1 MKHDLLAK
9 LENYPH
15 HLLARRSVFNQ
26 PLELLPL
33 PFPVA
38 SVASQDLVF
47 TSQND
52 LSSVDLAFALAA
64 EHWPEEDP
72 DDAWQQAEVALKVLS
87 RSTPL
92 IGTSPS
98 RHVTNPS
105 SVFYFFGGIVG
116 YGGCSPAYKG
126 SWTCGVDPG
135 LVRLMNCFLPLQSM
149 GELMISSYHV

>member
-1 MKHDLLAK
+1 MKHDLLVK
-9 LENYPH
+9 LKNYPH
-15 HLLARRSVFNQ
+15 HLLARRCVFNQ

-33 PFPVA
+33 PYPVA
-38 SVASQDLVF
+38 SLASQDLVF

-72 DDAWQQAEVALKVLS
+72 DDAWQQGAVS

-116 YGGCSPAYKG
+116 YGGCSP
-126 SWTCGVDPG
+126 
-135 LVRLMNCFLPLQSM
+135 LL
-149 GELMISSYHV
+149 